1 MKKLVLATAALAAAA
16 FVAVPM
22 ARADWVGAGAGAGT
36 GLLVAGPIGALAGGG
51 VGGRPRSLLD
61 RRSLTSALPVTL
73 VNRSLLRTTC
83 ERKRSGCNIRIA
95 SAHFGSAHFRSIK
108 PRQTNQAAVAHRG
121 R

>member
-1 MKKLVLATAALAAAA
+1 
-16 FVAVPM
+16 
-22 ARADWVGAGAGAGT
+22 
-36 GLLVAGPIGALAGGG
+36 
-51 VGGRPRSLLD
+51 LLD
-61 RRSLTSALPVTL
+61 RRSLPSALPVTL